1 MNRPNPPA
9 PKMRGRD
16 VPETRQ
22 DAIAGGRAIGLDTQA
37 LVRFWTARVASE
49 WVILHD
55 AEIGN
60 YFVSSHLHND
70 MTCEILIYFARYSD
84 IFLTHVLKH
93 HILVYFPASILTCI
107 LTLILTSIPTSI
119 LTCILPLSLTC
130 LLAHCSEM
138 SPYI

>member
-1 MNRPNPPA
+1 MNSAMNRPNPPA

-60 YFVSSHLHND
+60 YFVSSHLHKD
-70 MTCEILIYFARYSD
+70 MTCEILKYSARYSD
-84 IFLTHVLKH
+84 IFLTRVLTH
-93 HILVYFPASILTCI
+93 HLLACCSASILTCI
-107 LTLILTSIPTSI
+107 FTLLLTSILTSILPFSPT
-119 LTCILPLSLTC
+119 CM
-130 LLAHCSEM
+130 LAHCSEM